1 MAARVED
8 LTLRERAVCGARRGG
23 ELGMPP
29 PRFTC
34 GESPSEG
41 CGDCKNDPT
50 PGMVRS
56 SSVLEDDR
64 PEVVLSNGDDGG
76 KIKRRGVAS
85 GATLEGARLGPTV
98 LGLAID

>member
-1 MAARVED
+1 
-8 LTLRERAVCGARRGG
+8 
-23 ELGMPP
+23 MPP

-98 LGLAID
+98 LGLAWCGRAGDEYGGWPRFENDCVRPT